1 MVFHKMPKSNWYFTQ
16 LLAKWRRL
24 TQPQNVMEW
33 LYLEDEDKIVMIMM
47 KMMLITMVISV
58 TMLVVAGHQ
67 VPRWILVS

>member
-1 MVFHKMPKSNWYFTQ
+1 
-16 LLAKWRRL
+16 
-24 TQPQNVMEW
+24 MEW